1 MLYFSNLCVSVAL
14 WLIKTIAEYFTVR
27 NFFNQPKNIR
37 NFLELSEVY
46 SLVSKYSDDY
56 SVF

>member
-14 WLIKTIAEYFTVR
+14 WLIKTIAEYFR

-37 NFLELSEVY
+37 NFIELSEVY